1 MELDIKWTNLE
12 RVLNEFAD
20 EVITTARGN
29 LDTNNTNASHYLYDS
44 LDKIVKVPD
53 ADGNDSYFSVSISL
67 ADYWRYVEEG
77 TGPGHVPDARGT
89 YWPKIQPLKDW
100 VSNKPG
106 VPKDDAFAYA
116 VRGKIHASG
125 TTAQPFFQPAV
136 DEALA
141 RFEIR
146 IEEAIEQDIYDYI
159 NGLVSKGLEDAL
171 T

>member
-29 LDTNNTNASHYLYDS
+29 LDTNNTNASHNLYDTME
-44 LDKIVKVPD
+44 KIIEIGD
-53 ADGNDSYFSVSISL
+53 DRFSVKISL

-77 TGPGHVPDARGT
+77 TGPGHVPDARGQ
-89 YWPKIQPLKDW
+89 YWPKIGPIKEW
-100 VSNKPG
+100 VSVKPG

>member
-29 LDTNNTNASHYLYDS
+29 LDTNNTNASHNLYDTME
-44 LDKIVKVPD
+44 KIVEIGD
-53 ADGNDSYFSVSISL
+53 DRFSVKISL

-77 TGPGHVPDARGT
+77 TGPQHIPDARGQ
-89 YWPKIQPLKDW
+89 YWPKIGPIKEW
-100 VSNKPG
+100 VSVKPG

-159 NGLVSKGLEDAL
+159 ESLVSKGLEDAL